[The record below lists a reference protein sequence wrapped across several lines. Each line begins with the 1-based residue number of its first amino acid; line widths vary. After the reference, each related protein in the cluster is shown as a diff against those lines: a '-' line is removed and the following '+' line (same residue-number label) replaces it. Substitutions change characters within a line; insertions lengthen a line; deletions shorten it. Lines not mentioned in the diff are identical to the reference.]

1 MASLIER
8 LAQAAY
14 DAHRAALPRPL
25 PEWEELSKSEQKAW
39 QAAVSAVAGPAG
51 GTIAEAHGKPLVL
64 QIGDQRHTFGT
75 DFTVGRDGS
84 LAIDDDFAS
93 GQHARFQTVRG
104 LWYVQDLGS
113 TNGTALNGR
122 RIYAAQL
129 LKKRDKIT
137 IGHTVMT
144 VVSA

>member
-1 MASLIER
+1 MAGCR
-8 LAQAAY
+8 VRRR
-14 DAHRAALPRPL
+14 RASR
-25 PEWEELSKSEQKAW
+25 S
-39 QAAVSAVAGPAG
+39 
-51 GTIAEAHGKPLVL
+51 TIAESHGKPLVL

-75 DFTVGRDGS
+75 DFTVGREGS

-104 LWYVQDLGS
+104 LWYIEDLGS
-113 TNGTALNGR
+113 RNGTSLNGR
-122 RIYAAQL
+122 RVLSYQL